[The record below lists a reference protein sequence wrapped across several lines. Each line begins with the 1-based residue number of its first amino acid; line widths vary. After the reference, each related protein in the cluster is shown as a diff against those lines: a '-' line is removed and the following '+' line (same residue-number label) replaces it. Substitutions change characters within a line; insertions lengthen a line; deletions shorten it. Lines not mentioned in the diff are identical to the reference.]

1 MTVQSKLAWR
11 YFGAAI
17 LLFAVGYAAA
27 FGSEKF
33 QSSLTGTSV
42 PAKQTQSTP
51 SAAPGKG
58 DKTQQQSGK
67 NGNESYTVQPGDTIS
82 IIAGAKGTSVEEL
95 AEFNDISVPYTI
107 TAGQTLKIPPK
118 K

>member
-17 LLFAVGYAAA
+17 LLFAIGYGAA

-33 QSSLTGTSV
+33 QGSLSDT
-42 PAKQTQSTP
+42 PAPANQAQSKP
-51 SAAPGKG
+51 SAAPGN
-58 DKTQQQSGK
+58 DKTQKQPGQNSG
-67 NGNESYTVQPGDTIS
+67 ESYTVQPGDTVS
-82 IIAGAKGTSVEEL
+82 IIAGAKGTTVEEL
-95 AEFNDISVPYTI
+95 AEFNNISIPYTI